1 MASYT
6 PLANLRT
13 GRCSNTA
20 EVRLLR
26 FWEAQNIRKGGELM
40 SLDML
45 LLDEQVTLPLSIFSD
60 RLRFSACHLIILSL
74 KQSTLIQ
81 GTVNAARLDT
91 YRELFVEGSVYSLS
105 GFDVTRSDN
114 KFRLSDAPV
123 SIRFT
128 DGTV

>member
-1 MASYT
+1 
-6 PLANLRT
+6 
-13 GRCSNTA
+13 
-20 EVRLLR
+20 
-26 FWEAQNIRKGGELM
+26 M

-45 LLDEQVTLPLSIFSD
+45 LLDE
-60 RLRFSACHLIILSL
+60 
-74 KQSTLIQ
+74 QSTLIQ